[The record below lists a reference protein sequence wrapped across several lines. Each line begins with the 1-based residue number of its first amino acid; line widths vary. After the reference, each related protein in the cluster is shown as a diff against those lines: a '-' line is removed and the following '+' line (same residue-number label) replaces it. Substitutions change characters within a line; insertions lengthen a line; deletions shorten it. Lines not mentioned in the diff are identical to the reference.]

1 MTSKMA
7 IISTLITD
15 QNQGTNK
22 NRIYHT
28 LLYRTA
34 VEKKP
39 TLPPQPLQL
48 EFGHYGCSGIGQLFQ
63 QGHI

>member
-15 QNQGTNK
+15 QNQGTNE

-34 VEKKP
+34 EEKKP
-39 TLPPQPLQL
+39 RKVLL
-48 EFGHYGCSGIGQLFQ
+48 EEPSFARVQKA
-63 QGHI
+63 